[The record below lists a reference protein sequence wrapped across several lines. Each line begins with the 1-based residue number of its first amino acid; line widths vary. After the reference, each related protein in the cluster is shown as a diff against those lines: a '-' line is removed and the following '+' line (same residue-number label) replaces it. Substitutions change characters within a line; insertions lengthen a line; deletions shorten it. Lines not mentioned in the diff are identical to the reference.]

1 MNVVGGDKGRIRVL
15 IVEDHQVM
23 AEALR
28 ALLDG
33 EPEMNVVALAATVKD
48 AVRLAAETSPDV
60 ILADYRLPDGTGADI
75 ARAVRLNRPR
85 PAVVFLSA
93 VDTVAALLAA
103 IEAGAKGYL
112 LKSRA
117 ASEVFDAVRKA
128 AAGQML
134 IPSAVLADLLA
145 QRGEQA
151 VLLGALT
158 GREREVLKLMAEG
171 LDNGEVA
178 ERLGI
183 RYGTVRSHVRNLIA
197 KLNAHSKMEAVVRAE
212 ELGLIER

>member
-1 MNVVGGDKGRIRVL
+1 
-15 IVEDHQVM
+15 
-23 AEALR
+23 
-28 ALLDG
+28 
-33 EPEMNVVALAATVKD
+33 
-48 AVRLAAETSPDV
+48 
-60 ILADYRLPDGTGADI
+60 
-75 ARAVRLNRPR
+75 
-85 PAVVFLSA
+85 
-93 VDTVAALLAA
+93 
-103 IEAGAKGYL
+103 
-112 LKSRA
+112 
-117 ASEVFDAVRKA
+117 
-128 AAGQML
+128 ML

-158 GREREVLKLMAEG
+158 VREREVLRLMADG

>member
-1 MNVVGGDKGRIRVL
+1 M
-15 IVEDHQVM
+15 IVDDHQVM
-23 AEALR
+23 AEALT

-33 EPEMNVVALAATVKD
+33 EPDMHVVGQASTVQD
-48 AVRLAAETSPDV
+48 AVRLAFETSPDV

-75 ARAVRLNRPR
+75 AAAVRPRRPR

-93 VDTVAALLAA
+93 VDTMAALMAA
-103 IEAGAKGYL
+103 IEAGARGYL

-117 ASEVFDAVRKA
+117 ASDVFDAVRRA
-128 AAGQML
+128 AAGEML
-134 IPSAVLADLLA
+134 IPSAVLADLIV

-158 GREREVLKLMAEG
+158 AREREVLKLIAEG
-171 LDNGEVA
+171 LDNSQVA
-178 ERLGI
+178 QRLGI

-197 KLNAHSKMEAVVRAE
+197 KLNAHTKMEALVRAE
-212 ELGLIER
+212 DLGLIER

>member
-1 MNVVGGDKGRIRVL
+1 MGTSHDERAPIRVL
-15 IVEDHQVM
+15 VVEDHRVI
-23 AEALR
+23 AEALS
-28 ALLDG
+28 ALLQR
-33 EPEMNVVALAATVKD
+33 EPDVEMVGVTATVQE
-48 AVRLAAETSPDV
+48 ALRVAREASPNV
-60 ILADYRLPDGTGADI
+60 ILADFRLPDGTGADI
-75 ARAVRLNRPR
+75 AAAVRHRRPR
-85 PAVVFLSA
+85 QSVVLLSA

-103 IEAGAKGYL
+103 VEAGAKGYL

-117 ASEVFDAVRKA
+117 GSEVLDAVRRA
-128 AAGQML
+128 ARGEML
-134 IPSAVLADLLA
+134 IPAAVLADLLA

-158 GREREVLKLMAEG
+158 DRERDVLKLMAEG
-171 LDNGEVA
+171 LDNSAVA

-183 RYGTVRSHVRNLIA
+183 RYGTVRSHVRNLIG